1 MRHSIR
7 ISAALGTVLL
17 ALGPSRSGAQG
28 LGERIAS
35 ASQPR
40 VQFSFAARSG
50 VCGNG
55 RTFINVMGSTWVGSW
70 SDSDRREVCS
80 EGPVRVVVDRAGREV
95 VSITAYVGPEG
106 DKVDGIA
113 DLGRVRTRDAAD
125 YLLGLAERAEGRVS
139 RDAILPAVLAD
150 SVDVN
155 PRLLVI
161 ARNQNT
167 ARETR
172 RSAISWLSRPLD
184 ARERGVADV
193 AAALVA
199 IANDED
205 DNQSVRQQALR
216 SLARLEHGAGT
227 NALMTLARDAN
238 RSWLA
243 REALASLTSSGDPRA
258 RQHLRDVVR
267 AAALP
272 DEVLASAIRGLGGE
286 YATGEDIKLI
296 REAHPRLPGERSRDA
311 AMQSIAQFGGAE
323 NVRWM
328 LAMAKDADQPIQ
340 TRRRAVM
347 HAYRGGASVT
357 EIAKVYDETT
367 DQQIK
372 ESVMNALVESGEKT
386 ATDKLMQIARMDESS
401 QMRRKAINVLSRSS
415 DERVKKFL
423 TDLAER

>member
-1 MRHSIR
+1 MRHPIMLR
-7 ISAALGTVLL
+7 AMLGAALL
-17 ALGPSRSGAQG
+17 APGPSRSEAQG
-28 LGERIAS
+28 LAERVA
-35 ASQPR
+35 AAGQPR
-40 VQFSFAARSG
+40 VQFTYAARSG

-55 RTFINVMGSTWVGSW
+55 RSYINVQGNTWIGSW
-70 SDSDRREVCS
+70 SDSDRRELCA
-80 EGPVRVVVDRAGREV
+80 EGPVRVVIDRAGREV
-95 VSITAYVGPEG
+95 VSVAAFVGPETE
-106 DKVDGIA
+106 KTDGIA

-150 SVDVN
+150 SVDVT

-172 RSAISWLSRPLD
+172 RSAISWLARPMD
-184 ARERGVADV
+184 ARERALAEVAT
-193 AAALVA
+193 ALVA
-199 IANDED
+199 IASDED

-227 NALMTLARDAN
+227 NALMALARDAN

-258 RQHLRDVVR
+258 RQHLREVVR
-267 AAALP
+267 TAALP
-272 DEVLASAIRGLGGE
+272 DEVLASAVRGLGGE
-286 YATGEDIKLI
+286 YATGEDIRII
-296 REAHPRLPGERSRDA
+296 REAHAKLPAERSREA
-311 AMQSIAQFGGAE
+311 AMQAIAQFGGAD

-328 LAMAKDADQPIQ
+328 LAIAKDANQPIQ
-340 TRRRAVM
+340 ARRRAVM
-347 HAYRGGASVT
+347 HAYRGGASVG
-357 EIAKVYDETT
+357 EISKVYDETT
-367 DQQIK
+367 DAQLK
-372 ESVMNALVESGEKT
+372 ESVLNALIESGERT

-401 QMRRKAINVLSRSS
+401 QMRRKAINVLGRSS